1 MNKNKILDSL
11 LSKKYIF
18 NFFLLFYFI
27 LLFYF
32 VYKTSNTLPPFRDEI
47 VSLTANIGF
56 FLNGLNFEGPTDTI
70 FEGLYNPFLTSPP
83 LSAVGSSLAWKFTD
97 NFNIIR
103 VSNFLWVLSIQVIFS
118 SYISKLYNLE
128 FKKLIVFSGF
138 TLISFPFW
146 FGSLYSLG
154 ETISIIIFFNS
165 LLLYKSYPKTSIFLI
180 GLIVFFG
187 KVILL
192 VLFIF
197 FYISNLLIN
206 KEVKKAPFE
215 LLIFLIPSILWLLLI
230 IFKSDYKDIFS
241 YLNHFKIMYES
252 MDSQI
257 GDLGIL
263 GIFSV
268 ENISQNF
275 QNSGVLNWNPSV
287 ILRVFV
293 PPIILFF
300 IFIFKKGEDMMLE
313 TKQLI
318 YLVGGLSPLYAW
330 FVLISPEKPIIYA
343 SHFTFPLLMYSFYLL
358 SRKNVESNLV
368 NNSAYFICC
377 LYMTSNI
384 LFLLGLVTLV
394 FINTS
399 KKLRHSTILV
409 LITLS
414 LLNSTYE
421 VLQEKTYSVDLAEC
435 KKSITS
441 YNCYEYL
448 MSVQEK

>member
-1 MNKNKILDSL
+1 
-11 LSKKYIF
+11 
-18 NFFLLFYFI
+18 
-27 LLFYF
+27 
-32 VYKTSNTLPPFRDEI
+32 
-47 VSLTANIGF
+47 
-56 FLNGLNFEGPTDTI
+56 
-70 FEGLYNPFLTSPP
+70 
-83 LSAVGSSLAWKFTD
+83 
-97 NFNIIR
+97 
-103 VSNFLWVLSIQVIFS
+103 VLSIQVIFS